1 MKLKT
6 HNLTTQPVLLGTPGP
21 EIHGG
26 LVANTKASTLVRLP
40 VGGPGG
46 SGVGGGTGK
55 DQASLFPLFVLSV
68 LSLGDLFS
76 AQRLGITPLFFPQ
89 LSKSFPP
96 LLPPALGLFVN
107 CSYLAGYTH
116 VSFLSH
122 HLLFFFA

>member
-46 SGVGGGTGK
+46 SGVGGEL
-55 DQASLFPLFVLSV
+55 ARIRPPYFPCLF
-68 LSLGDLFS
+68 
-76 AQRLGITPLFFPQ
+76 
-89 LSKSFPP
+89 
-96 LLPPALGLFVN
+96 
-107 CSYLAGYTH
+107 YL
-116 VSFLSH
+116 SFLLETFSLRSGWE
-122 HLLFFFA
+122 LLHFSSLS